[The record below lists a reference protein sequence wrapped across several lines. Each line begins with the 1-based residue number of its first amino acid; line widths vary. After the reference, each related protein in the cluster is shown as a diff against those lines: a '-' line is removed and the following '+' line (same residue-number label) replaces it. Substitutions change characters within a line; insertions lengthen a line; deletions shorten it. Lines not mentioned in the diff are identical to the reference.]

1 VAAAAAV
8 VVAATAVAAAA
19 TDLTVPPVRTGT
31 LQQKGTFG
39 FLFLLQLLAKN
50 VGKPLLSW
58 EKRDS

>member
-8 VVAATAVAAAA
+8 VVVTAVAAAA

-31 LQQKGTFG
+31 LQKGTFG

>member
-1 VAAAAAV
+1 
-8 VVAATAVAAAA
+8 VAAAA
-19 TDLTVPPVRTGT
+19 TDLTVTPVRTGT